1 MESSIESIEILA
13 IMESNIENIVKSS
26 ILDPKIEK
34 LKREHLFQYS
44 GKILKKSKDCI
55 SFSIPC
61 SNIERS
67 KTFQCLSF
75 FPKDWKTFKISF
87 FSISCL
93 TIENIQSFNLQY
105 FS

>member
-1 MESSIESIEILA
+1 MESSIESIEILS

-34 LKREHLFQYS
+34 LKRKHLFQYS

-61 SNIERS
+61 RNIERS
-67 KTFQCLSF
+67 KMFQCLSVF
-75 FPKDWKTFKISF
+75 RKIETGYN
-87 FSISCL
+87 FSIF
-93 TIENIQSFNLQY
+93 Q
-105 FS
+105 